1 MQHRPQRKVMAL
13 AAGQP
18 VEPDIQALGQP
29 GRQAVRAG
37 IGQRQ
42 QFAPAERQADR
53 PAALLRL
60 HRQTQPR
67 PQLEMPGK
75 DPGAAGEGGQQG
87 ALADTVRAGQAD
99 DLARP
104 AARSRPAR

>member
-1 MQHRPQRKVMAL
+1 MAL

-37 IGQRQ
+37 SGQCQ
-42 QFAPAERQADR
+42 QFAPGERQPVDR
-53 PAALLRL
+53 WHLLCL
-60 HRQTQPR
+60 QRQTQPR
-67 PQLEMPGK
+67 PQVEMPGK
-75 DPGAAGEGGQQG
+75 DLGAAGEGSQQG

-99 DLARP
+99 DLAGLQREVD
-104 AARSRPAR
+104 R